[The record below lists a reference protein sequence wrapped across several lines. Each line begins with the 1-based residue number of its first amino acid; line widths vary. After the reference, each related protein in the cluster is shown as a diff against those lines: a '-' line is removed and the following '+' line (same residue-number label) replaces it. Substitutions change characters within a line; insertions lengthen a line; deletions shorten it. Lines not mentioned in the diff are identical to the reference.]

1 MLVLSRRRG
10 EGVTI
15 GPDIRVIVLGV
26 RDGQVRLGI
35 EAPQHVEVHRDEVY
49 ARILREN
56 RLAAQTDVIPI
67 DAFRRL
73 WASESSSRRSGK
85 DRP

>member
-1 MLVLSRRRG
+1 MLVLTRRRG

-15 GPDIRVIVLGV
+15 GPDIRVIVLGI

-35 EAPQHVEVHRDEVY
+35 EAPQYVEVHRDEVY

-56 RLAAQTDVIPI
+56 RSAAQISVIPI
-67 DAFRRL
+67 DAFRRV
-73 WASESSSRRSGK
+73 WGREPSARRSGK
-85 DRP
+85 DRS

>member
-1 MLVLSRRRG
+1 MLVLTRRRG

-26 RDGQVRLGI
+26 KGGQVRLGI
-35 EAPQHVEVHRDEVY
+35 EAPSTVAVHREEVY
-49 ARILREN
+49 ARIQDEN
-56 RLAAQTDVIPI
+56 RLAAKTRAVPL

-73 WASESSSRRSGK
+73 IPLKQRSAQ
-85 DRP
+85 